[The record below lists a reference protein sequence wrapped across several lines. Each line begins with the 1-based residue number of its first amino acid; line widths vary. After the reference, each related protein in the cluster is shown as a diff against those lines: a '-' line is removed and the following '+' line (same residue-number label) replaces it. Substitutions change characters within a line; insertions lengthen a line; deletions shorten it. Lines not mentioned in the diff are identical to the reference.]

1 MCFLL
6 KSTGIVRRIDE
17 LGRIVIPKEL
27 RSMLGILNGDEME
40 IYLENESIV
49 LKKYSQLL
57 NDKDKTNNL
66 VSKIINLVD
75 GIILIADKDV
85 ILTPGKFESKKIPN
99 TIKNIILSRQNY
111 CLNDKEVYLFDELE
125 ITGYFYFSPIIQDSN
140 ANGVIILVKNNR
152 INNED
157 VVFVNVL
164 KNIIEKS

>member
-1 MCFLL
+1 ML
-6 KSTGIVRRIDE
+6 KSTGIVRKIDE

-27 RSMLGILNGDEME
+27 RSMLGIANGDELE
-40 IYLENESIV
+40 IFIENELIV

-57 NDKDKTNNL
+57 NNKDKTNNL
-66 VSKIINLVD
+66 VSKITNLVD
-75 GIILIADKDV
+75 GILLIADKEV
-85 ILTPGKFESKKIPN
+85 ILTSGKFENKKIPN

-125 ITGYFYFSPIIQDSN
+125 ISGYFYFSPIIQDSN

-152 INNED
+152 INKED
-157 VVFVNVL
+157 VVFVSVL